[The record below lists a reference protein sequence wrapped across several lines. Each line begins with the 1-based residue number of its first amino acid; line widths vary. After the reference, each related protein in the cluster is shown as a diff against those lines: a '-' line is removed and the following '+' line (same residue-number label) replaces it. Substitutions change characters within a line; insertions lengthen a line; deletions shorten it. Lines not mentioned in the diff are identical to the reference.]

1 MRLALAQMNMNNDSE
16 MNLRKALSIMEE
28 AAVNKADMI
37 FFPELQ
43 FTPFFPQYQGLD
55 MEQQA
60 LEINHPFVTEL
71 RNKSRE
77 LGVFLSPNFY
87 LKEKGHNYDA
97 SLMIDN
103 TGKLLGISKMV
114 HITQSEYFYEQDYY
128 TPSNEGF
135 KVYDTPFGKVGI
147 VICFDRHL
155 PESIRTC
162 AALGAELILIPTA
175 NTIGEPMELFEWEV
189 RVQAM
194 QSSVYI
200 AMCNRVGEEDNMNF
214 AGQSLV
220 ADPIGNTLIKA
231 GETEEILYYDIDLK
245 QSSIIRNERPY
256 FKLRRTEFY
265 Q

>member
-1 MRLALAQMNMNNDSE
+1 MKMNNDSE
-16 MNLRKALSIMEE
+16 TNLHTALSAMEE
-28 AAVNKADMI
+28 AAANKADMI
-37 FFPELQ
+37 LFPELQ
-43 FTPFFPQYQGLD
+43 FTPFFPQYQGLN

-60 LEINHPFVTEL
+60 LEINHPFLIEL

-77 LGVFLSPNFY
+77 LGLFISPNFY
-87 LKEKGHNYDA
+87 LKEKGCNYDA

-103 TGKLLGISKMV
+103 SGELLGISKMV
-114 HITQSEYFYEQDYY
+114 HITQSEGFYEQEYY
-128 TPSNEGF
+128 TPSDDGF
-135 KVYDTPFGKVGI
+135 KVYNTPYGKVGI

-194 QSSVYI
+194 QSSVFI

-231 GETEEILYYDIDLK
+231 GDAEEILYCDIDLK
-245 QSSIIRNERPY
+245 QSSIIRNEKPY
-256 FKLRRTEFY
+256 FRLRRTEFY
-265 Q
+265 L

>member
-1 MRLALAQMNMNNDSE
+1 MRLALVQMKMNNDSDI
-16 MNLRKALSIMEE
+16 NLCTVLSAMEE
-28 AAVNKADMI
+28 AAANKADMI

-60 LEINHPFVTEL
+60 LEINHPFVMEL
-71 RNKSRE
+71 RKKSSE
-77 LGVFLSPNFY
+77 LGLFLSPNFY
-87 LKEKGHNYDA
+87 LKEKGCNYDA

-103 TGKLLGISKMV
+103 SGELLGISKMV
-114 HITQSEYFYEQDYY
+114 HITQSEGFYEQDYY
-128 TPSNEGF
+128 TPSNDGF
-135 KVYDTPFGKVGI
+135 KVYNTPYGKVGI

-194 QSSVYI
+194 QSSVFI

-231 GETEEILYYDIDLK
+231 GQAEEILYCDIDLK
-245 QSSIIRNERPY
+245 QSSIIRNEKPY
-256 FKLRRTEFY
+256 FRLRRTEFY

>member
-1 MRLALAQMNMNNDSE
+1 MRLALVQMKMNNDSE
-16 MNLRKALSIMEE
+16 TNLHTALSAMEE
-28 AAVNKADMI
+28 AAANKADMI
-37 FFPELQ
+37 LFPELQ
-43 FTPFFPQYQGLD
+43 FTPFFPQYQGLN

-60 LEINHPFVTEL
+60 LEINHPFLIEL

-77 LGVFLSPNFY
+77 LGLFISPNFY
-87 LKEKGHNYDA
+87 LKEKGCNYDA

-103 TGKLLGISKMV
+103 SGELLGISKMV
-114 HITQSEYFYEQDYY
+114 HITQSEGFYEQEYY
-128 TPSNEGF
+128 TPSDDGF
-135 KVYDTPFGKVGI
+135 KVYNTPYGKVGI

-194 QSSVYI
+194 QSSVFI

-231 GETEEILYYDIDLK
+231 GDAEEILYCDIDLK
-245 QSSIIRNERPY
+245 QSSIIRNEKPY
-256 FKLRRTEFY
+256 FRLRRTEFY
-265 Q
+265 L

>member
-1 MRLALAQMNMNNDSE
+1 MRLALVQMKMNNDSE
-16 MNLRKALSIMEE
+16 TNLHTALSAMEE
-28 AAVNKADMI
+28 AAANKADMI
-37 FFPELQ
+37 LFPELQ
-43 FTPFFPQYQGLD
+43 FTPFFPQYQGLN

-60 LEINHPFVTEL
+60 LEINHPFLIEL

-77 LGVFLSPNFY
+77 LGLFLSPNFY
-87 LKEKGHNYDA
+87 LKEKGCNYDA

-103 TGKLLGISKMV
+103 SGELLGISKMV
-114 HITQSEYFYEQDYY
+114 HITQSEGFYEQEYY
-128 TPSNEGF
+128 TPSDDGF
-135 KVYDTPFGKVGI
+135 KVYNTPYGKVGI

-194 QSSVYI
+194 QSSVFI

-231 GETEEILYYDIDLK
+231 GDAEEILYCDIDLK
-245 QSSIIRNERPY
+245 QSSIIRNEKPY
-256 FKLRRTEFY
+256 FRLRRTEFY
-265 Q
+265 L

>member
-1 MRLALAQMNMNNDSE
+1 MRLALVQMKMNNDSE
-16 MNLRKALSIMEE
+16 TNLRTALSAMEE
-28 AAVNKADMI
+28 AAANKADMI

-43 FTPFFPQYQGLD
+43 FTPFFPQYQGLN

-60 LEINHPFVTEL
+60 LEINHPFVIEL

-77 LGVFLSPNFY
+77 LGLFLSPNFY
-87 LKEKGHNYDA
+87 LKEKGCNYDA

-103 TGKLLGISKMV
+103 TGELLGISKMV
-114 HITQSEYFYEQDYY
+114 HITQSEGFYEQEYY
-128 TPSNEGF
+128 TPSDDGF
-135 KVYDTPFGKVGI
+135 KVYNTPYGKVGI

-162 AALGAELILIPTA
+162 AALGVELILIPTA
-175 NTIGEPMELFEWEV
+175 NTIGEPMEFFEWEV

-194 QSSVYI
+194 QSSVFI

-220 ADPIGNTLIKA
+220 ADPIGNTLVKA
-231 GETEEILYYDIDLK
+231 GEAEEILYCDIDLK
-245 QSSIIRNERPY
+245 QSSIIRNEKPY
-256 FKLRRTEFY
+256 FRLRKTEFY
-265 Q
+265 R